1 MSAGEF
7 RLIRESLNDTCVGG
21 KLWVCPSVW
30 VRCVWGGVSVVCR
43 AANSPENFRSPG
55 NGE

>member
-7 RLIRESLNDTCVGG
+7 RMIRVSLKGTCVGG

-30 VRCVWGGVSVVCR
+30 VRVCGVW
-43 AANSPENFRSPG
+43 
-55 NGE
+55 